1 MYWLRFTIGCALLAL
16 GLQTILSGQPSSP
29 SDRARLIVE
38 QALARAAWN
47 KDQDWAGQY
56 RSHMTREVRRFD
68 KDGTVIEQDHG
79 DFEVVPVEGLPFERR
94 LTINGR
100 PLSDEERGWE
110 DEREAEFRE
119 NIIQT
124 RSTEREVEDE
134 VEEIAF
140 NDELIGRYVF
150 TLEEEGE
157 LRRRPTYRVS
167 FKPRSQNL
175 PVRRRIDYALNNA
188 QGTIWI
194 DSETHEAARIE
205 FQLIERVRLWWG
217 VLGSILQARGSLARR
232 PTLTAPNH
240 QVWVRV
246 QFETYTDTRT
256 LFKRARRAE
265 FRQWTDFNWLNNGG
279 PHQ

>member
-1 MYWLRFTIGCALLAL
+1 MYLLRSTTGCALLAL
-16 GLQTILSGQPSSP
+16 GLQTVLTGQPSSP

-47 KDQDWAGQY
+47 KEQDWEGQY

-68 KDGTVIEQDHG
+68 KDGTITEQDHG

-100 PLSDEERGWE
+100 PLSNEERGWE
-110 DEREAEFRE
+110 DERETEFRE
-119 NIIQT
+119 NIIRT
-124 RSTEREVEDE
+124 HSTEREVEDE

-175 PVRRRIDYALNNA
+175 PVRRRIDHALNNA
-188 QGTIWI
+188 HGTVWI
-194 DSETHEAARIE
+194 DRDTHEAARVE
-205 FQLIERVRLWWG
+205 FELIDRVRLWWG
-217 VLGSILQARGSLARR
+217 VLGSILQARGSLDRR
-232 PTLTAPNH
+232 PILTAPNH
-240 QVWVRV
+240 QVWARV

-256 LFKRARRAE
+256 LFKRTRRAE
-265 FRQWTDFNWLNNGG
+265 FRQWRDFDWVKNGG
-279 PHQ
+279 TGQ